1 MKIVIPGGTG
11 QVGAVLAPHFH
22 GAGHH
27 VTVIARHPQPAPWR
41 TVTWNGRDDGPW
53 MLEVDGADVV
63 INLAGRS
70 VNCRYME
77 ANRLQILSSRV
88 ESTRAVGR
96 AIAQA
101 NHPPGIWM
109 NASTA
114 TIYRHALDRPM
125 DEVTGEIGDTGT
137 DYPLAWRFSV
147 EVVKAWEQAL
157 FYAPTPKTRRIAMR
171 TAIMMAPRRGGV
183 FSILSNLVRLG
194 LGGPAG
200 PGTQFVSWIHE
211 ADLIR
216 AIEFLIGQPTIEGCV
231 NISSPNPLTNRDFMR
246 AIREAYGIPF
256 GLPAAR
262 WMLEIAAFF
271 HRTETELLLKSRRVL
286 PTRLVNAG
294 FEFAFPEWPNAA
306 RDLACRWRD
315 SKRPQA

>member
-11 QVGAVLAPHFH
+11 QVGRILAPHFH
-22 GAGHH
+22 GTGHQ
-27 VTVIARHPQPAPWR
+27 VTVIARHPRPSPWR
-41 TVTWNGRDDGPW
+41 TVIWNGRDDGPW
-53 MLEVDGADVV
+53 MQEIEGADLV

-70 VNCRYME
+70 VNCRYTH
-77 ANRLQILSSRV
+77 ANRRQILNSRV
-88 ESTRAVGR
+88 DSTRAVGR

-101 NHPPGIWM
+101 KDPPAIWM

-125 DEVTGEIGDTGT
+125 DETTGEIGDGGTGF
-137 DYPLAWRFSV
+137 PPAWRFSV
-147 EVVKAWEQAL
+147 DVAKAWELAL
-157 FYAPTPKTRRIAMR
+157 FDSPTPKTRRIALR
-171 TAIMMAPRRGGV
+171 SAIVMSPARGGV

-200 PGTQFVSWIHE
+200 PGTQFVSWIHD
-211 ADLIR
+211 ADMIR
-216 AIEFLIGQPTIEGCV
+216 SVEFLIGHPELEGCINV
-231 NISSPNPLTNRDFMR
+231 SSPNPLTNRDFMR
-246 AIREAYGIPF
+246 AIREAYRVSF

-286 PTRLVNAG
+286 PTRLGAAG
-294 FEFAFPEWPNAA
+294 FEFAFREWPEAA
-306 RDLACRWRD
+306 RDLARRWR
-315 SKRPQA
+315 QQ

>member
-1 MKIVIPGGTG
+1 MKIVVPGGTG

-22 GAGHH
+22 NAGHH
-27 VTVIARHPQPAPWR
+27 ITVIARHPQPAPWR

-53 MLEVDGADVV
+53 MQEVDGADVV

-70 VNCRYME
+70 VDCRYTE
-77 ANRLQILSSRV
+77 ANRRQVMNSRV

-101 NHPPGIWM
+101 KRPPAIWM

-125 DEVTGEIGDTGT
+125 DEATGEIGDAGT

-147 EVVKAWEQAL
+147 EVAKAWEQAL
-157 FYAPTPKTRRIAMR
+157 FDAPTPKTRRIALR
-171 TAIMMAPRRGGV
+171 TAIMMAPHRGGV
-183 FSILSNLVRLG
+183 FHILSNLVRLG

-200 PGTQFVSWIHE
+200 PGKQFVSWIHD
-211 ADLIR
+211 ADLVR
-216 AIEFLIGQPTIEGCV
+216 AIEFLIGHAALEGCINV
-231 NISSPNPLTNRDFMR
+231 SSPNPLINRDFMR
-246 AIREAYGIPF
+246 AIRKAYGIPF

-286 PTRLVNAG
+286 PSKLVNAG
-294 FEFAFPEWPNAA
+294 FEFAFADWPDAA
-306 RDLACRWRD
+306 RDLARRSID
-315 SKRPQA
+315 DKRHHA

>member
-1 MKIVIPGGTG
+1 MKIIIPGGTG

-22 GAGHH
+22 NAGHY

-41 TVTWNGRDDGPW
+41 TVIWNGRDDGPW
-53 MLEVDGADVV
+53 MQEVDGADVV
-63 INLAGRS
+63 INLGGRS
-70 VNCRYME
+70 VNCRYTA
-77 ANRLQILSSRV
+77 ANRRQILNSRL

-101 NHPPGIWM
+101 SQPPAIWM

-125 DEVTGEIGDTGT
+125 DEATGEKGDA

-147 EVVKAWEQAL
+147 EVAKAWEQAL
-157 FYAPTPKTRRIAMR
+157 FDAPTPKTRRIALR
-171 TAIMMAPRRGGV
+171 TAIMMAPSRGGV

-200 PGTQFVSWIHE
+200 PGTQFVSWIHD
-211 ADLIR
+211 ADLVR
-216 AIEFLIGQPTIEGCV
+216 AIEFLIGHAEIEGCINV
-231 NISSPNPLTNRDFMR
+231 SSPNSLINRDFMR
-246 AIREAYGIPF
+246 AIREAYGIPI
-256 GLPAAR
+256 GMPAAR

-294 FEFAFPEWPNAA
+294 FEFAFPKWPDAA

-315 SKRPQA
+315 AQRPHA

>member
-11 QVGAVLAPHFH
+11 QVGRVLAPHFH

-27 VTVIARHPQPAPWR
+27 VTVIARHLQPAPWR

-53 MLEVDGADVV
+53 MQEVDGADVV

-70 VNCRYME
+70 VNCRYTE
-77 ANRLQILSSRV
+77 ANRRQILISRV

-101 NHPPGIWM
+101 NRPPAIWM

-114 TIYRHALDRPM
+114 TIYRNALDRPM
-125 DEVTGEIGDTGT
+125 DEATGEIGDAGT
-137 DYPLAWRFSV
+137 DYPSAWRFSV

-157 FYAPTPKTRRIAMR
+157 FDAPTPKTRRIAMR

-183 FSILSNLVRLG
+183 FSILSNLSRLG

-200 PGTQFVSWIHE
+200 PGTQFVSWIHD
-211 ADLIR
+211 ADLVR
-216 AIEFLIGQPTIEGCV
+216 AIEFLIGRAELEGCV
-231 NISSPNPLTNRDFMR
+231 NISSPNPLVNRDFMR
-246 AIREAYGIPF
+246 AIREAYEIPF
-256 GLPAAR
+256 GLPAAS

-286 PTRLVNAG
+286 PTRLINAG
-294 FEFAFPEWPNAA
+294 FEFAFPEWPEAA
-306 RDLACRWRD
+306 RDLVRRRRD
-315 SKRPQA
+315 ARLPHA